1 MYPIPGRKSTLGL
14 CSPGME
20 RLRRLAAWGWS
31 GPLPPLA
38 QAVVLAAWVVATA
51 LVAWAH
57 EPWRD
62 EADIWV
68 LARDWDGSLGSLRQF
83 TSGSGCPGLWPL
95 LLLVAVKAGLPYGA
109 MTALNWLLGAAAVAL
124 LVRSPLPPALR
135 VLLPFSLIFG
145 YEYPVIA
152 RPYAL
157 LSLLVL
163 GAAALHASSDPR
175 RALLRGLCVGL
186 VGNTSAHGLLIGLG
200 LGVGLL
206 LELRAAPTRAR
217 AASAGLALA
226 LGLLAVLQLW
236 PPADATEFPP
246 PSSPLGAVRAVGNAA
261 VPYERAAPGLL
272 DRLPASTGPLG
283 AALGVALGLALV
295 GGVVAGA
302 GRPGVRASLLLALAG
317 VLGVFAFRYSGSARH
332 HGLLQLLCAW
342 ALWVERGGTPTPLA
356 LRAQQV
362 ATGAWVVA
370 LAAGLP
376 TTVGLWRL
384 ELREPFSGGA
394 EAAAFL
400 RASGLDQGELAAHL
414 PYECVPILPY
424 LAPRDFWYPA
434 LDVRGSFTVWTRA
447 VNASR
452 EVSADEAARRAALR
466 LPTGAA
472 LISTGPLT
480 DPAALGFELVFR
492 SSRPV
497 FRYDEVYWIYRR
509 SPSSGGGG

>member
-1 MYPIPGRKSTLGL
+1 MG
-14 CSPGME
+14 E
-20 RLRRLAAWGWS
+20 RLRRLAAWGWE
-31 GPLPPLA
+31 GRLPPLA
-38 QAVVLAAWVVATA
+38 QAALLAVWVVATA

-68 LARDWDGSLGSLRQF
+68 LARDWDGSLASLRQF
-83 TSGSGCPGLWPL
+83 TAGSGCPALWPL
-95 LLLVAVKAGLPYGA
+95 LLLVVVKVGLPYGA
-109 MTALNWLLGAAAVAL
+109 MTALSWLLGAAAVLL

-135 VLLPFSLIFG
+135 VLLPFSFLFG

-163 GAAALHASSDPR
+163 CAAALHDASDLR

-186 VGNTSAHGLLIGLG
+186 VGNTNANGLVVGLG

-206 LELRAAPTRAR
+206 LELRAAPSRAR
-217 AASAGLALA
+217 AAGAGLALA
-226 LGLLAVLQLW
+226 LGLLAVVQLW

-246 PSSPLGAVRAVGNAA
+246 PSSPLGAVRALGNATA
-261 VPYERAAPGLL
+261 PFERAAPGLL
-272 DRLPASTGPLG
+272 DRLPASTEPLG
-283 AALGVALGLALV
+283 PALGVALGVTLLAGLC
-295 GGVVAGA
+295 AGA
-302 GRPGVRASLLLALAG
+302 VRPGVRGALLIALGGLLL
-317 VLGVFAFRYSGSARH
+317 VFALRYSGSPRH
-332 HGLLQLLCAW
+332 HGVLQLVCAW
-342 ALWVERGGTPTPLA
+342 ALWVERRAGPAAGRA

-362 ATGAWVVA
+362 ATAAWVVA
-370 LAAGLP
+370 LLASVP

-400 RASGLDQGELAAHL
+400 RASGLDRGELAAHL

-424 LAPRDFWYPA
+424 LAPRDLWYPA

-452 EVSADEAARRAALR
+452 EVSADEAGRRAALR
-466 LPTGAA
+466 LPPGAA

-492 SSRPV
+492 SSRPP
-497 FRYDEVYWIYRR
+497 FRYDEAYWIYRR
-509 SPSSGGGG
+509 TAGPGR